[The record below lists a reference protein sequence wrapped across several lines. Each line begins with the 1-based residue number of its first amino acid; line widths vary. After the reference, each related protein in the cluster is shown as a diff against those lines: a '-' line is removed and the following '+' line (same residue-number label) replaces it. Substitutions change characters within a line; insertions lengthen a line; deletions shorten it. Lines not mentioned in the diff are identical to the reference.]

1 MEFAQNGPLLDLV
14 MSLHGKGEGVSEE
27 LAAFW
32 FKRILEGAFFMHSRG
47 FAHLDLKHDNIL
59 LDYAN
64 QPKLADFGFTRHTD
78 GQLVDLKK
86 YTKEYAAPEVLSYRG
101 PYDGMKA
108 DIYCLGIVFYSTLTC
123 KYPDRQNVATRWS
136 KSNFST

>member
-1 MEFAQNGPLLDLV
+1 MEFAQNGPLLNLV
-14 MSLHGKGEGVSEE
+14 MDLHGKGEGVSEE

-32 FKRILEGAFFMHSRG
+32 FKIILEGALFMHSRG

-64 QPKLADFGFTRHTD
+64 QPKLADFGFTRHTN
-78 GQLVDLKK
+78 GQLVDLTK
-86 YTKEYAAPEVLSYRG
+86 YTKEYAAPEVLNYRG

-108 DIYCLGIVFYSTLTC
+108 DIYSLGIVFYSTLRC
-123 KYPDRQNVATRWS
+123 
-136 KSNFST
+136 